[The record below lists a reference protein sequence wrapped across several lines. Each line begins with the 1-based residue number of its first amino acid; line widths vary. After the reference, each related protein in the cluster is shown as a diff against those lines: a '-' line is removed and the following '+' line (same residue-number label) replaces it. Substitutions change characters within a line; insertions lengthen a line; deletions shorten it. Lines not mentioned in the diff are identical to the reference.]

1 MSEFSYVL
9 SDKVASGPH
18 IRSSVTSLAIM
29 KYVMIALL
37 FPTASAVYF
46 FGFRVLVLIVTSILI
61 ANSLEVTWQYL
72 HKKISEGKD
81 LTATITGWLLALTLP
96 VTVPLW
102 ILIVGNFLAVIVI
115 KELSGGIGYN
125 LFNPAV
131 YARVLLKLF
140 FSDWIT
146 NWVSPG
152 VDVVTTATPLETIG
166 HFRTTLPLDFYSW
179 TDLFFGF
186 NLGGPVG
193 ETSKAALLLAFLYLV
208 FKKIINPWV
217 PLLVI
222 FSCFGTIFLYSGDV
236 RFASAHVLSGAL
248 IFAAIFMVTDYTT
261 TPYTDRGNYLFAI
274 GCGVL
279 TAMLRITMDLPG
291 GIGVAILLMNLLTPI
306 INKYTMTRIYG
317 S

>member
-1 MSEFSYVL
+1 MSEFNYVL
-9 SDKVASGPH
+9 RGKVTPGPH
-18 IRSSVTSLAIM
+18 IRSTVTSLVIM
-29 KYVMIALL
+29 KQVMIALL
-37 FPTASAVYF
+37 FPTVAAVYF
-46 FGFRVLVLIVTSILI
+46 FGFKVLILIVISILI
-61 ANSLEVTWQYL
+61 ANLLEVSWHYFR
-72 HKKISEGKD
+72 KKSDQSND

-96 VTVPLW
+96 VTVPVW
-102 ILIVGNFLAVIVI
+102 ILIVGNFLAILFI

-152 VDVVTTATPLETIG
+152 TDVVTTATPLETIG
-166 HFRTTLPLDFYSW
+166 YFRTTLPLDFYSW

-193 ETSKAALLLAFLYLV
+193 ETSKAALILAFLYLV

-222 FSCFGTIFLYSGDV
+222 FSCFGTMFLYSGDF

-248 IFAAIFMVTDYTT
+248 VFAAIFMVTDYTT
-261 TPYTDRGNYLFAI
+261 TPYTDRGKYLFAI

-279 TAMLRITMDLPG
+279 TAILRIIIDLPG

-306 INKYTMTRIYG
+306 INRYTMTRIYG